1 MNASKMRRFSWI
13 YIVIWCSLADI
24 FLDYHLHFSKDYNS
38 ITICLIVIMSS
49 LFEEAEGWEF
59 IRSVKG
65 SPSTTVHILRRYTA
79 QKSI

>member
-1 MNASKMRRFSWI
+1 MDLYCYLM
-13 YIVIWCSLADI
+13 YLADI

-38 ITICLIVIMSS
+38 ITICLIVIMLS